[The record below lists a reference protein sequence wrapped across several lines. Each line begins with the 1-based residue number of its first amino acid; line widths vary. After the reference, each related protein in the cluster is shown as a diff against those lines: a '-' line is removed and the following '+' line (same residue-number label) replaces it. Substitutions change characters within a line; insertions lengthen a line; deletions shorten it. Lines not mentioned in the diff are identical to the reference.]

1 MKIYPNKKQLNLNS
15 PSYLLFSLFSRRTS
29 TMERELIQLVQFS
42 KLCSEK
48 WIREKTSNNFVLLP
62 VSSPPL
68 PPSPSLFL
76 CLSLSLSLSLFAGPF
91 HLPDIW
97 GVQHRGKS
105 ALCLKAVGVNERND
119 KFLMGSL
126 LKSCVGGCVS
136 VGVCVCV
143 REKARKREREL
154 GDGRRRRRG
163 DGEREERRGHRFQE
177 SIPLPFMLG
186 LTYMHPS
193 PTIKH

>member
-1 MKIYPNKKQLNLNS
+1 M
-15 PSYLLFSLFSRRTS
+15 
-29 TMERELIQLVQFS
+29 
-42 KLCSEK
+42 
-48 WIREKTSNNFVLLP
+48 
-62 VSSPPL
+62 
-68 PPSPSLFL
+68 
-76 CLSLSLSLSLFAGPF
+76 FAGPV
-91 HLPDIW
+91 HLPDLW

-126 LKSCVGGCVS
+126 LKSGVGGVREYE
-136 VGVCVCV
+136 CVCMCVNV
-143 REKARKREREL
+143 RLWMGGGMGGKEW
-154 GDGRRRRRG
+154 
-163 DGEREERRGHRFQE
+163 RGHRFHA

>member
-62 VSSPPL
+62 VSSPP
-68 PPSPSLFL
+68 PPPLLHSFSV
-76 CLSLSLSLSLFAGPF
+76 SRSLSLSLFAGPF

-136 VGVCVCV
+136 VCVC
-143 REKARKREREL
+143 EGESKKEGAR
-154 GDGRRRRRG
+154 
-163 DGEREERRGHRFQE
+163 
-177 SIPLPFMLG
+177 
-186 LTYMHPS
+186 TW
-193 PTIKH
+193 